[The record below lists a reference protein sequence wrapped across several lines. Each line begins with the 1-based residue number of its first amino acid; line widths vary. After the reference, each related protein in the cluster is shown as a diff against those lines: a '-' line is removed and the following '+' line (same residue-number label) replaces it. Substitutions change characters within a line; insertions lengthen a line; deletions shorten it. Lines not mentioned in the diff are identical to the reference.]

1 MVSRMPFGPKVSSFQ
16 FALPK
21 TSSCI
26 SVDSKLSPL
35 FIVAGRISTG
45 PASRKG
51 FAMTRVLVSFGK
63 SPAPCLH
70 PYWFLF
76 QKTANYNPDEDEYFE
91 KQNGTVNGV
100 QSSDN
105 NNMPICNQPINR
117 NPSVLRYVYW

>member
-1 MVSRMPFGPKVSSFQ
+1 MVSRMPFGPKMSSFQ
-16 FALPK
+16 FGLPK

-51 FAMTRVLVSFGK
+51 FAMTRVLVSFEK

-70 PYWFLF
+70 PYWFFLKK
-76 QKTANYNPDEDEYFE
+76 QPTTTPMKTSILRNKME
-91 KQNGTVNGV
+91 QSTVF
-100 QSSDN
+100 SRATTI
-105 NNMPICNQPINR
+105 ICQYVINR
-117 NPSVLRYVYW
+117 